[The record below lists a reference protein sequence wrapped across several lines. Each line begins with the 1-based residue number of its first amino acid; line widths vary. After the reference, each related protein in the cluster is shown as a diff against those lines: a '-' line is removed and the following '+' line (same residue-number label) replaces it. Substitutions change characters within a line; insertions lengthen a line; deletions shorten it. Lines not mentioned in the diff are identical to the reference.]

1 LPGDVRVEHD
11 GFVAVVTIDRPSK
24 LNTMTVAMDDR
35 MNELMYDINQD
46 DSIRSVVLTGEGER
60 AFSAGSDINDLGEY
74 GSNWDYRNRFDMRKD
89 YARAVWLC
97 RKPIVAAISGYC
109 IGGGLEMACASDIR
123 IATPE
128 SSFGAGEIRWGWH
141 GGSGQTQLLTH
152 VIGPGNASRLLLTGD
167 SIGGEEAL
175 RMGLVQELVEAPKL
189 LTTAKDLA
197 VKIASLSPIAIQKT
211 KHMVRIAQN
220 VPLDVALLVENDSF
234 SYCMMTE
241 DALEGRKAFEEHR
254 SPNFKGR

>member
-1 LPGDVRVEHD
+1 
-11 GFVAVVTIDRPSK
+11 
-24 LNTMTVAMDDR
+24 
-35 MNELMYDINQD
+35 
-46 DSIRSVVLTGEGER
+46 
-60 AFSAGSDINDLGEY
+60 
-74 GSNWDYRNRFDMRKD
+74 
-89 YARAVWLC
+89 
-97 RKPIVAAISGYC
+97 
-109 IGGGLEMACASDIR
+109 MACASDIR

-220 VPLDVALLVENDSF
+220 VPLDVAII
-234 SYCMMTE
+234 
-241 DALEGRKAFEEHR
+241 R
-254 SPNFKGR
+254 